1 MAEVS
6 ERENFSLPA
15 YQGQRVRKFL
25 LRVLWRLMAPLPD
38 RLYLAIKYRLIIG
51 RWPDLD
57 RPRTFTEK
65 VQARKL
71 RDRDPFYGVVV
82 DKAAAKDFI
91 RQRVGEEHVIPT
103 VWVGTDLSQ
112 ADWTNMP
119 YPVVVKPT
127 HASGL
132 GRFLYSKTDA
142 DAFLMEN
149 PAPAWLAV
157 NHARFNREWAYSRV
171 KPQIIIE
178 RMLLFGGAVPWDY
191 RIFTFGGR
199 VSHICLDIRKGGAA
213 YAATYSADWRKLP
226 FYDPDYLPLYPG
238 DVERPANLETMVEVA
253 EKLAAGFDF
262 VRVDLYSD
270 GNQVYVGELTLY
282 PGGGFERFDPPEY
295 DRIVGDKWPTGR
307 I

>member
-15 YQGQRVRKFL
+15 YQGHRFRKFL

-57 RPRTFTEK
+57 RPKTFTEK

-119 YPVVVKPT
+119 YPVV
-127 HASGL
+127 
-132 GRFLYSKTDA
+132 
-142 DAFLMEN
+142 
-149 PAPAWLAV
+149 
-157 NHARFNREWAYSRV
+157 
-171 KPQIIIE
+171 
-178 RMLLFGGAVPWDY
+178 
-191 RIFTFGGR
+191 
-199 VSHICLDIRKGGAA
+199 
-213 YAATYSADWRKLP
+213 
-226 FYDPDYLPLYPG
+226 
-238 DVERPANLETMVEVA
+238 
-253 EKLAAGFDF
+253 
-262 VRVDLYSD
+262 
-270 GNQVYVGELTLY
+270 
-282 PGGGFERFDPPEY
+282 
-295 DRIVGDKWPTGR
+295 
-307 I
+307 